1 METEMET
8 SAATTSTVYT
18 AGNASPS
25 TTNVSGTNPTAS
37 TCLLLPLSP
46 TPTGITGPILYLD
59 HLNYQISIYDL
70 YMITS

>member
-1 METEMET
+1 MET

-18 AGNASPS
+18 ADNASPS
-25 TTNVSGTNPTAS
+25 TTNVSSTNPTAS

-59 HLNYQISIYDL
+59 HLKYQISIYDL